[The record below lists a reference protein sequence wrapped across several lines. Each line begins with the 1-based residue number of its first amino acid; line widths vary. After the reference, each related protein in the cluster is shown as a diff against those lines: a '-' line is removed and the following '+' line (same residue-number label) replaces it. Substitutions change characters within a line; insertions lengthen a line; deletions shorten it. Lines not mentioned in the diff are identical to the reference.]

1 MGRERR
7 GDKAVLVQGLPPP
20 GPSGSETPASCPPG
34 LWLPCRD
41 PALQIPLSLPEASL
55 PPASSL
61 KPTVLLAVPQS
72 LAGPLP
78 GSAADLWLSP
88 TSVRPLALVSPA
100 GPSCPSLT
108 CVRLG
113 PRSPPLCVRQPSS
126 VPRAGFWDI
135 PHLPQTPS
143 VHLLSAPHVI
153 SDGRLCT
160 WMCPEPHCGEQPPA
174 CPPPRAAAAS
184 LQSHGL
190 HRVTP
195 SEHGGTVLAQCP
207 PRGEGSEGCQVP

>member
-113 PRSPPLCVRQPSS
+113 PRSPPRVSASPPASPVLVSGTSPISPRRQVCTCCLPHMSS
-126 VPRAGFWDI
+126 VMGDCAPGCVPNPTAESSLPRVLHPG
-135 PHLPQTPS
+135 L
-143 VHLLSAPHVI
+143 
-153 SDGRLCT
+153 
-160 WMCPEPHCGEQPPA
+160 
-174 CPPPRAAAAS
+174 PPRVSRAMVYTVS
-184 LQSHGL
+184 LRLS
-190 HRVTP
+190 TA
-195 SEHGGTVLAQCP
+195 VLC
-207 PRGEGSEGCQVP
+207 